1 MCTCVPVY
9 VCTCMLPHINRNET
23 LMTQHTYAVIMA
35 GGEGTR
41 LWPVS
46 RRERPKQLLPLL
58 GKETLFQST
67 VSRLE
72 ALFPPERILVVTV
85 AEQARV
91 MREQAPAIPEE
102 NYLIEPAP
110 RGTASVVGLAAAVL
124 RKRDPQ
130 AVMAI
135 QTADHHIR
143 NRDLFQ
149 YLIRTAFE
157 VAEKNFLVTLGITP
171 TFPSTGYGYIQQGE
185 PLDGDYKYP
194 VYKVRRFKEK
204 PDEAAAQQLLRSGDH
219 SWNSGMFV
227 WRADMIL
234 AEIAKQMPELY
245 RAVDAI
251 ASAWD
256 TPARDEAMRSRWN
269 DLKSQ
274 SIDFGVMEKAERVA
288 VLPAGGLGWSDVG
301 SWDSL
306 FEVLL
311 PDMNGNVSVNS
322 QHLPLDTH
330 NTLVYGMNDQRL
342 IVTIGMDDVVVVD
355 AGDVL
360 LVCKTDQSQ
369 KVKNVVEHL
378 KRHNQEKYL

>member
-1 MCTCVPVY
+1 
-9 VCTCMLPHINRNET
+9 
-23 LMTQHTYAVIMA
+23 MTQHTYAVIMA
-35 GGEGTR
+35 GGGGTR
-41 LWPVS
+41 LWPIS
-46 RRERPKQLLPLL
+46 RKESPKQLLPLL

-67 VSRLE
+67 VARLE
-72 ALFPPERILVVTV
+72 KIFPPEHILVVTV
-85 AEQARV
+85 EEQARV
-91 MREQAPAIPEE
+91 MREQVPSIPNA

-110 RGTASVVGLAAAVL
+110 RGTASVVALAAAVL
-124 RKRDPQ
+124 KKRDPQ

-143 NRDLFQ
+143 NQDLFQ

-157 VAEKNFLVTLGITP
+157 VAEKEYLVTLGITP

-185 PLDGDYKYP
+185 ALDGNYRYP
-194 VYKVRRFKEK
+194 VYAVKRFVEK
-204 PDEAAAQQLLRSGDH
+204 PDEATAQQLLRSGDH

-227 WRADMIL
+227 WHVNVIL
-234 AEIAKQMPELY
+234 AEVQKQMPDLY
-245 RAVDAI
+245 KAVEEI

-256 TPARDEAMRSRWN
+256 TPQQNEVVRKLWY
-269 DLKSQ
+269 DLQSQ
-274 SIDFGVMEKAERVA
+274 TVDYGIMEKAQRVA

-306 FEVLL
+306 FEVLM
-311 PDMNGNVSVNS
+311 PDMNGNVATNA
-322 QHLPLDTH
+322 QHLGLDTH
-330 NTLVYGMNDQRL
+330 NTLVHSVSDERL

-378 KRHNQEKYL
+378 KKHKQEKYL

>member
-1 MCTCVPVY
+1 
-9 VCTCMLPHINRNET
+9 
-23 LMTQHTYAVIMA
+23 MTQHTYAVIMA
-35 GGEGTR
+35 GGGGTR

-46 RRERPKQLLPLL
+46 RKERPKQLLPLL

-67 VSRLE
+67 VARLE

-85 AEQARV
+85 DEQARV
-91 MREQAPAIPEE
+91 MREQVPAIPEE

-110 RGTASVVGLAAAVL
+110 RGTASVVALAAAVL
-124 RKRDPQ
+124 KKRNPQ

-143 NRDLFQ
+143 NRDLFN
-149 YLIRTAFE
+149 YLISTALE
-157 VAEKNFLVTLGITP
+157 VAKKDYLVTLGINP

-185 PLDGDYKYP
+185 LLDGDYKYP
-194 VYKVRRFKEK
+194 VYTVKRFKEK
-204 PDEAAAQQLLRSGDH
+204 PDQVTAQELLRSGDH

-227 WRADMIL
+227 WRADAIL
-234 AEIAKQMPELY
+234 AEIQKQMPGLFE
-245 RAVDAI
+245 AVNVI

-256 TPARDEAMRSRWN
+256 TPERDEVVRTRWN
-269 DLKSQ
+269 DLRTQ
-274 SIDFGVMEKAERVA
+274 TIDYGIMEKAEKVA

-311 PDMNGNVSVNS
+311 PDMNGNVATNT
-322 QHLPLDTH
+322 QYHLAVDTH
-330 NTLVYGMNDQRL
+330 NTLVYCGDEERL
-342 IVTIGMDDVVVVD
+342 VVTIGLDDFVVVD

-360 LVCKTDQSQ
+360 MICKMDQSQ
-369 KVKNVVEHL
+369 KVRDVVEHL
-378 KRHNQEKYL
+378 KKHNQEKYL